1 MTFEVDDDDDDTD
14 TDTDTDNDSDT
25 DNDNTTQK
33 LAERRPG
40 ELVRVGCEPT
50 LGPLSAPS

>member
-1 MTFEVDDDDDDTD
+1 MTFEVDDDDTDDD
-14 TDTDTDNDSDT
+14 DS
-25 DNDNTTQK
+25 DNTTQK

-50 LGPLSAPS
+50 LGPWSALS

>member
-1 MTFEVDDDDDDTD
+1 MTFEVDDDDTDDD
-14 TDTDTDNDSDT
+14 

-33 LAERRPG
+33 LAEHRPG

>member
-1 MTFEVDDDDDDTD
+1 MTFEVDDDDDTD

-33 LAERRPG
+33 LAEHRPG